1 MAGEPGRAVARG
13 LAAVRRAALAAALLF
28 AATACSQAEQ
38 DFGFAIAHIEAQQGR
53 SGVELVITQE
63 LSLSSE
69 ATEALR
75 HGVPLV
81 IEVEARLRAPGRH
94 TDAARLQRSFELRYL
109 PLSGHYQL
117 VEEAGAEVRTFP
129 RLRHALADLAQVRL
143 PIPSD
148 SLAGGSFEA
157 RARCR
162 LRMSELPPPM
172 RLPARM
178 SAAWR
183 HDSGWS
189 AESVELPARA

>member
-1 MAGEPGRAVARG
+1 M
-13 LAAVRRAALAAALLF
+13 L
-28 AATACSQAEQ
+28 QAEQ
-38 DFGFAIAHIEAQQGR
+38 DFGFAIENIEAQPGR

-81 IEVEARLRAPGRH
+81 IEVEARLRASGKH
-94 TDAARLQRSFELRYL
+94 TDDASLQRSFELRYL
-109 PLSGHYQL
+109 PLSDHYQL
-117 VEEAGAEVRTFP
+117 LGDAGAEVRTFP

-143 PIPSD
+143 RIPPD
-148 SLAGGSFEA
+148 SLSRGGLEA
-157 RARCR
+157 RARSR

-189 AESVELPARA
+189 AQTVALPDRA